1 MYICKLLSK
10 NIMTDT
16 VRYKKNLVF
25 AVACLGMCFFGIATI
40 VLGSILPQLTAKMGF
55 DNLQAASLVAFMP
68 VGSLA
73 GSIFFGPIVDR
84 FGHKVMLI
92 LCSFILLLGL
102 QGVAFFSE
110 IWKLQL
116 SIFAIGL
123 GGGVLNG
130 ETNSLA
136 SDISEANEKGT
147 RLSILSVFYG
157 IGAISIP
164 ILLRS
169 LSEFYS
175 YNEILYGLGVIML
188 VIILFFMTVAFPAP
202 KQAKGF
208 PIKKGI
214 GLLKE
219 KGLLLLSFILFFES
233 GIEVCCSTW
242 TTSYFNQV
250 TEVTKS
256 QALTALTLMIVGLT
270 VSRMVLAVIYR
281 KVKQEKVLPY
291 CLLVG
296 VIGFALLTYR
306 PDYIRAYA
314 GMFLIGAG
322 LAATFPTVLSVI
334 GSMYAELSGTAFSI
348 ALAVGLCGQI
358 LFNYSTGAIS
368 QLFGGIDFFPYMM
381 MSGIVIM
388 IILFK
393 LKNIK
398 KNS

>member
-1 MYICKLLSK
+1 MKENVK
-10 NIMTDT
+10 
-16 VRYKKNLVF
+16 YKKNLVF
-25 AVACLGMCFFGIATI
+25 VVACLGMCFFGIATI
-40 VLGSILPQLTAKMGF
+40 VLGSVLPELKVKLGF
-55 DNLQAASLVAFMP
+55 DNLQIASMVAFMP
-68 VGSLA
+68 VGSLV

-92 LCSFILLLGL
+92 LSSFILLFGL

-110 IWKLQL
+110 ILKLQL
-116 SIFAIGL
+116 AVFSIGL

-136 SDISEANEKGT
+136 SDISEPNEKGT
-147 RLSILSVFYG
+147 RLSILSIFYG
-157 IGAISIP
+157 VGAISIP
-164 ILLRS
+164 ILLRT

-175 YNEILYGLGVIML
+175 YNEILYGFGIIMFA
-188 VIILFFMTVAFPAP
+188 VILFFCTVVFPEP
-202 KQAKGF
+202 KQPKGF

-242 TTSYFNQV
+242 TTSYFDQV
-250 TEVTKS
+250 TNVTKP
-256 QALTALTLMIVGLT
+256 QALTALTMMIVGLT
-270 VSRMVLAVIYR
+270 ISRMILAVVYR

-296 VIGFALLTYR
+296 ICGFTLLTHC
-306 PDYIRAYA
+306 PNAVRAYF
-314 GMFLIGAG
+314 GMFFVGAG

-334 GSMYAELSGTAFSI
+334 GGMYASLSGTAFSI

-358 LFNYSTGAIS
+358 IFNYSTGAIS
-368 QLFGGIDFFPYMM
+368 QLFGGIGFFPYMM
-381 MSGIVIM
+381 ISGIIVM
-388 IILFK
+388 LVLFK
-393 LKNIK
+393 LKNNK
-398 KNS
+398 R